1 MKKKTP
7 PTTPA
12 LTNEAPRLLPD
23 GHRYVLLKD
32 GGIARRIRSYNI
44 CGTDYYT
51 VTINGN
57 PQRIK
62 SAALAAYL
70 SQPSN

>member
-1 MKKKTP
+1 MKKKTS
-7 PTTPA
+7 TPA
-12 LTNEAPRLLPD
+12 TTNEAPRLLPAA
-23 GHRYVLLKD
+23 HRYVLLRD

-62 SAALAAYL
+62 AAVLAAYL